1 MPTNI
6 LRKLDIA
13 VERKVVAA
21 QSRTTLPSSAPWR
34 SNCRAGCTSARMPN
48 STRVTLNGFM
58 ACSESLAP
66 TIHNSGALRFGH
78 YFGLS
83 SLAPTIA
90 RAKKADARADR
101 APEND
106 AEEHQTFRFLA
117 MMPRAVAVRV
127 TCSENGDRTR
137 GPPTA
142 CGCGGDDAAPS
153 GAGEG
158 NGDELHCVVGFNPHK
173 HGVLAILLG
182 SVVAAPFAPLR
193 PTQST
198 QAQRRMRANLGDL
211 FIIGPVHGILRY
223 AVDRASCALPQSG
236 ASKA

>member
-34 SNCRAGCTSARMPN
+34 SNCRAGCTSARRPN

-58 ACSESLAP
+58 ACSESLPA
-66 TIHNSGALRFGH
+66 TIHNSGALRVGH

-106 AEEHQTFRFLA
+106 AEEHQRFRFLA
-117 MMPRAVAVRV
+117 MMPRAVAARV
-127 TCSENGDRTR
+127 ACSENRGRTR
-137 GPPTA
+137 GPSPA
-142 CGCGGDDAAPS
+142 GCGGDDAAPS
-153 GAGEG
+153 GA
-158 NGDELHCVVGFNPHK
+158 
-173 HGVLAILLG
+173 
-182 SVVAAPFAPLR
+182 
-193 PTQST
+193 
-198 QAQRRMRANLGDL
+198 
-211 FIIGPVHGILRY
+211 
-223 AVDRASCALPQSG
+223 
-236 ASKA
+236 